1 MPSKYSLNLRT
12 ELIAN
17 GEQSGTW
24 GNTTNVNLGTILDSA
39 IAGYTNVTVSSTTAF
54 ALTANYGASDQAR
67 NMIVQ
72 LSGSPGGAFNMFI
85 PPASKFYVLRNT
97 TSNDATISNSTA
109 LNGTTAS
116 GGETFVLKANTTSLI
131 FSDGTNVREAL
142 TGFTGNLTINGDLAV
157 NGNTTLGNARVSGT
171 YTYVSASVIQV
182 NTGSAHGYI
191 AGQSVGFIVTSTTA
205 GNAKSGY
212 YAIIGTPS
220 TTQFNLTY
228 TPGGLDAASS
238 GNCLV
243 TNDTITLNG
252 IVSPGVVIDGSSTI
266 PALRI
271 TQTSTGNSFV
281 VDDDLNPDST
291 PFIID
296 GSGNVITGN
305 TASLTTFNNSTTT
318 PRIQE
323 IGIIAN
329 DAAMGIALFNA
340 TNASSGVLDF
350 AKSAAAAVGTYTAV
364 DADEALGLIRFSGSD
379 NTDFAPAASIGGFA
393 DAEFNTSGD
402 TTDSP
407 GRLVFSTVPDGS
419 NTLTER
425 MRINNAGNVIIG
437 RGENTAS
444 VTGGTLRA
452 PSGTGTDITG
462 ASLTITSGN
471 GTGTGGSGSI
481 TFQTAAPTT
490 TGTAQTSMLTAVAI
504 SNIGNAVI
512 GTTTATNA
520 SLLVSKNIANAAVG
534 AAYGIYQN
542 GQIQSNVTSAT
553 YFLTQ
558 SNVATGAAL
567 TSLTHYYATEGTY
580 TGTVTTQYGFR
591 SGSDLF
597 NATTNYSF
605 NQGGIAAASV
615 TTGKTVYGFYSG
627 QDAASGGGTAWGFYS
642 NGTANNYFASN
653 ILLGGA
659 TPATLVNGQVTATN
673 RLAAVADND
682 EVSIVLRG
690 SSTTTTT
697 GYPVLALQ
705 KTLAATAA
713 TLTTTTSGS
722 NLGVITFDGVNL
734 NGTPAIAQ
742 GAAIATFQDAT
753 ATTSYVPAGLRVY
766 TTNTVDGIGERM
778 RINSTGTMTL
788 GTTAQN
794 GAALTVTAPAKLYI
808 DDGTYTDSATAASGT
823 VTHGT
828 LVSIDNAAI
837 AATNVSVTY
846 TTASTLY
853 IPGAPVAG
861 TNVTI
866 DYPYA
871 LVIDSGDMRLD
882 GYLSQ
887 VGTTATANVV
897 PLTIQGL
904 TTATPAAGITTTL
917 NFRTQ
922 TGATNTETGASIR
935 AITTDV
941 TAGAENFDLSFLTM
955 AAGAAAAEQFRVTSD
970 GDFKFN
976 SGYGTVATA
985 YGVRAWVN
993 FSAATATTVSAT
1005 YTWAGTTCTVTSIA
1019 HGFLTGDIV
1028 YLNFTSGAGSASIT
1042 YKIFYTVTKLTD
1054 DTFSVTGVSLTQA
1067 TSAAV
1072 SYYLAS
1078 TAGGNVRRVTL
1089 GTPGNTWNPP
1099 TLGAYGYGIMFTNP
1113 MPDTNYAWSG
1123 GIGQSTGSATGWLS
1137 GPINVSTSVW
1147 KTTTALY
1154 VAAFDAYNSYLGNAP
1169 EDVNIMVVR

>member
-1 MPSKYSLNLRT
+1 MPSTYSPNLRT

-54 ALTANYGASDQAR
+54 ALTANNGASDQAR

-142 TGFTGNLTINGDLAV
+142 TGFTGSLTINGDLAV

-379 NTDFAPAASIGGFA
+379 GTDFAPAASISAAA
-393 DAEFNTSGD
+393 DGATGAGD
-402 TTDSP
+402 MP
-407 GRLVFSTVPDGS
+407 GRLVFNTVPDGS

-425 MRINNAGNVIIG
+425 MRINNAGNIIVG
-437 RGENTAS
+437 RGEGTAS
-444 VTGGTLRA
+444 LTGGTVRA

-462 ASLTITSGN
+462 ANLVITAGN
-471 GTGTGGSGSI
+471 GTGTGGSGTI
-481 TFQTAAPTT
+481 AFQTAAPTT

-504 SNIGNAVI
+504 SNIGNVGI
-512 GTTTATNA
+512 GTTTGTNV
-520 SLLVSKNIANAAVG
+520 SLYIHKDISRSTSG
-534 AAYGIYQN
+534 AAYGIYQD
-542 GQIQSNVTSAT
+542 GQFQPIVTSGG
-553 YFLTQ
+553 YFVTIA
-558 SNVATGAAL
+558 NVASGTTL
-567 TSLTHYYATEGTY
+567 TSLVHYYATEGTY

-591 SGSDLF
+591 SGSDLIS
-597 NATTNYSF
+597 ATNNYGF
-605 NQGGIAAASV
+605 FADNTAAV
-615 TTGKTVYGFYSG
+615 TTGKTAYGFYSSVNTP
-627 QDAASGGGTAWGFYS
+627 SGAGTTWGYYG

-653 ILLGGA
+653 LLLGGG
-659 TPATLVNGQVTATN
+659 TPAALVNGQVTATN

-871 LVIDSGDMRLD
+871 LVIDSGNMRLD

-955 AAGAAAAEQFRVTSD
+955 AAGAAAAEQFRVTSG

-993 FSAATATTVSAT
+993 FSAVTATTVSAT
-1005 YTWAGTTCTVTSIA
+1005 YTWAGTTCTVTSVA

-1028 YLNFTSGAGSASIT
+1028 YLNFTSGAGASIT

-1099 TLGAYGYGIMFTNP
+1099 TIGAYGYGIMFTDP
-1113 MPDTNYAWSG
+1113 MPDVNYAWSG
-1123 GIGQSTGSATGWLS
+1123 GIGQGTGTVSGWLS
-1137 GPINVSTSVW
+1137 GPISVSTSVW

-1154 VAAFDAYNSYLGNAP
+1154 VTALDATNSYLANAP